1 MNRGTVIT
9 NKLFLSLVIMLICV
23 QTGSA
28 QQANGDTAVIGGRV
42 VDSQNAGVAGAIVTL
57 YARGRASVD
66 RIATV
71 TDETGAYRFA
81 RLAAPDEYIV
91 EAEAAG
97 FARFASSVNRVERG
111 QTRTL
116 DFTLEVAG
124 VNAEVV
130 VTAAGAPQIVDE
142 VSKAVTVIGRREIEE
157 RDEYSIPEALRTVPG
172 LRVQQLG
179 GPGTLTS
186 IRSRGLRNQDTAI
199 LIDGLRFRDASTIN
213 GDALSFLSDLVV
225 TNISR
230 VEVLRGSGSSL
241 YGTNAIGG
249 VVNIVTDEGG
259 GPVRGSVLAEG
270 GSLGSFRGRAQIA
283 GGSAENRF
291 IYSAGVT
298 HLNTARGIDENDAA
312 RNTGGQGHA
321 LFQLTPT
328 ATLSARLYA
337 ADAFLQLNDN
347 PQAIGALPASGV
359 INAVPLSLAELRR
372 FEAGTPLDA
381 LDIGVATF
389 VPSSDDPDDSQA
401 TRFFTGALVFAH
413 RPTEKFGYAISYQG
427 LTTART
433 FRDGPGGT
441 GFEPFGGTTR
451 NDFDGRIGTLNARV
465 DFQLGRRNLITVGY
479 EFENENY
486 INRTLGVSAGD
497 VSRVDVTERSHTFFV
512 QNQLRLM
519 NDQLQLSAAFRA
531 QRFALDEPQFD
542 PAANAPYVGIT
553 FSAPPN
559 AYTGDGSI
567 AYFFRES
574 GTKLRAHVGNGYR
587 APSLYERLGTFF
599 SSFSNSFGAL
609 GDPGLRPERSIA
621 FDAGVDQT
629 IRNNRV
635 RLSATYFYTRLQEVV
650 GFGPV
655 TTFDRI
661 FGGYLNTG
669 GGLARGV
676 EVSATVAPARTFDL
690 FAAYTFTNSDER
702 TPRLE
707 NVISA
712 FVIPDHQFSLVATQ
726 RFGRRVAVNFDL
738 TASRGYLAP
747 VFDNRTFASRVY
759 RFDGIVKADVVASYT
774 LPLDDARSIRFFG
787 KVENMFDRQN
797 YENGFRTPGRTARA
811 GAAFNF

>member
-312 RNTGGQGHA
+312 RNTGGQGRA

-381 LDIGVATF
+381 LNIGNATF

-413 RPTEKFGYAISYQG
+413 RPTEKFGYAISYQE
-427 LTTART
+427 LRTSRT
-433 FRDGPGGT
+433 FRDGPGGN

-451 NDFDGRIGTLNARV
+451 NDFYGRIGTLNARM
-465 DFQLGRRNLITVGY
+465 DFQPGRANLITVGY

-531 QRFALDEPQFD
+531 QRFALDEPQF
-542 PAANAPYVGIT
+542 
-553 FSAPPN
+553 
-559 AYTGDGSI
+559 
-567 AYFFRES
+567 
-574 GTKLRAHVGNGYR
+574 
-587 APSLYERLGTFF
+587 
-599 SSFSNSFGAL
+599 
-609 GDPGLRPERSIA
+609 
-621 FDAGVDQT
+621 
-629 IRNNRV
+629 
-635 RLSATYFYTRLQEVV
+635 
-650 GFGPV
+650 
-655 TTFDRI
+655 
-661 FGGYLNTG
+661 
-669 GGLARGV
+669 
-676 EVSATVAPARTFDL
+676 
-690 FAAYTFTNSDER
+690 
-702 TPRLE
+702 
-707 NVISA
+707 
-712 FVIPDHQFSLVATQ
+712 
-726 RFGRRVAVNFDL
+726 
-738 TASRGYLAP
+738 
-747 VFDNRTFASRVY
+747 
-759 RFDGIVKADVVASYT
+759 
-774 LPLDDARSIRFFG
+774 
-787 KVENMFDRQN
+787 
-797 YENGFRTPGRTARA
+797 
-811 GAAFNF
+811 